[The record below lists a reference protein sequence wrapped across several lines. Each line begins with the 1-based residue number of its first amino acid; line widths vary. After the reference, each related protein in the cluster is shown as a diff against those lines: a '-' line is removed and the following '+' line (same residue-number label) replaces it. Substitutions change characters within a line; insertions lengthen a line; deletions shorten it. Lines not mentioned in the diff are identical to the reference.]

1 MARID
6 SIEYHKDNN
15 EITIRN
21 GEITDASLLI
31 DLMKKL
37 DKETTF
43 LLREQDEFSLTI
55 EQEEGFV
62 RENINSPVNL
72 FIIAKVGND
81 IVGTCGINGN
91 TKKRKRHEVSIGI
104 AIVKKYWGIG
114 IGYKL
119 METAIKWAIN
129 NQVTRIFLHVDATN
143 NRAIHLYKKI
153 GFIVEGTLKN
163 NKKMTDGSYRD
174 GYSMALHLK

>member
-6 SIEYHKDNN
+6 PIEYIENN
-15 EITIRN
+15 KKIIIRN

-55 EQEEGFV
+55 EQEEDFIG
-62 RENINSPVNL
+62 RNIDSPVNL
-72 FIIAKVGND
+72 FLVAQVSDD

-91 TKKRKRHEVSIGI
+91 SRKRKRHEASIGI
-104 AIVKKYWGIG
+104 AIAKKHWGIG
-114 IGYKL
+114 IGLKL
-119 METAIKWAIN
+119 METAILWSKE
-129 NQVTRIFLHVDATN
+129 NQVTRIFLHVDAN
-143 NRAIHLYKKI
+143 NDRAINLYKKL
-153 GFIVEGTLKN
+153 GFLIEGTLKN
-163 NKKMTDGSYRD
+163 YKRMADGSYRD
-174 GYSMALHLK
+174 GYYMALHL